1 MTVKIMLVW
10 CFVCSMLALV
20 VLVSHLILQL
30 EVLVMSSCRMTLMRT
45 LTKWQNAVNR
55 QHRQCSDG
63 RAKDR
68 KFFLR
73 AASITGRHAYEW
85 LRG

>member
-1 MTVKIMLVW
+1 
-10 CFVCSMLALV
+10 MLALV
-20 VLVSHLILQL
+20 VLVSHLIFQL
-30 EVLVMSSCRMTLMRT
+30 EVLMMSSCRMTLMRT

-63 RAKDR
+63 REKDR
-68 KFFLR
+68 KFFLP

-85 LRG
+85 LRGWYQMLNLYMSS